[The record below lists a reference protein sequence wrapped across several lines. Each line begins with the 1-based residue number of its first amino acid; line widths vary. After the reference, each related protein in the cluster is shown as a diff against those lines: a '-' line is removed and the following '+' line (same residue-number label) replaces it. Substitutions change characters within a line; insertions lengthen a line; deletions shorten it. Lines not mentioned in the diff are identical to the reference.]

1 MIASY
6 ILGAFTFLVLAH
18 KDGQKLTESFGVLGV
33 IVVSAL
39 VGSKFAHVLFEAK
52 GHWLTN
58 DKIAQNFL
66 ELLQDDPWHGFR
78 FNDPGYVFMGGLAAC
93 LLVGAVWPKMRS
105 YANYAVPGLCL
116 GIFLG
121 RLGCFLT
128 GCCFGKYDLPVQL
141 FDAAFGLMLL
151 FRVRRF
157 EDFLIFYSLWRF
169 GLEFLRADENRG
181 IWALGLSTSQWIA
194 LGFLTTGLKS
204 SQMRQT
210 RIKT

>member
-6 ILGAFTFLVLAH
+6 ILGALIFLVLAH
-18 KDGQKLTESFGVLGV
+18 KDGRKLKESLCVLAA
-33 IVVSAL
+33 VVFSAV
-39 VGSKFAHVLFEAK
+39 VGSKLAHVLFEAK

-66 ELLQDDPWHGFR
+66 ELLQDDPWHGVR

-93 LLVGAVWPKMRS
+93 LLVGAAWPTMRS
-105 YANYAVPGLCL
+105 YADYAVPGLCL
-116 GIFLG
+116 GIFFG
-121 RLGCFLT
+121 RLGCFFT

-141 FDAAFGLMLL
+141 LDAGFGLILL
-151 FRVRRF
+151 FRVRKF
-157 EDFLIFYSLWRF
+157 QDFLIFYSLWRF
-169 GLEFLRADENRG
+169 GLEFLRADESRG
-181 IWALGLSTSQWIA
+181 IWGLGLSTSQWIA